1 MATKE
6 SKQMETREDTW
17 SGRPGACFQE
27 PASRRVDGLRAWGG
41 NVSGPCREAG
51 LRRKESPVL
60 MPVLFL
66 PLFFLGSL
74 LQAADAKTLV
84 QEWKT
89 VSQQIDNHKQWHCQ
103 DRPSESV
110 LLSFQAFFQEQLG
123 LSWNPDFKAILPVGT
138 DWDGL
143 QQAWFVL
150 QRRYSSLRL
159 HSYGV
164 RNDISSLFHSAFS
177 CFSDSFQEES
187 EENTGDALLAA
198 VASPRTFASL
208 VPKILYCRTSGSYN
222 IVYRLQNGVRE
233 CTLPGYPF

>member
-6 SKQMETREDTW
+6 SKQMETREDAR
-17 SGRPGACFQE
+17 SGRPGACFQG
-27 PASRRVDGLRAWGG
+27 PASRRVDGLRACGG
-41 NVSGPCREAG
+41 NVSGPCREAAG
-51 LRRKESPVL
+51 RRKESPVL

-123 LSWNPDFKAILPVGT
+123 FSWNPDFKAVLPLGT

-150 QRRYSSLRL
+150 QRRYSSLRP

-187 EENTGDALLAA
+187 EENAIDAVWAA
-198 VASPRTFASL
+198 ETSWPA
-208 VPKILYCRTSGSYN
+208 SGSLATEILCCHVSGSCN
-222 IVYRLQNGVRE
+222 IVYRLQNGARE
-233 CTLPGYPF
+233 ATLPAYPF